1 MVTTLYWIFEYIKVF
16 LSYMFVMY
24 VWPLTVFDGFLKNK
38 TRTFRFAF
46 CVTVQVILINDAV
59 LILGLFHLLNAWVVR
74 LLFYGTFFISIL
86 RRTSFGE
93 KEINTVKHLI
103 SGTYGVKLF
112 VHNIVE
118 SALRSVKKEISK
130 LKKNL
135 YGFKLEYLLLSVI
148 IIFGM
153 IYFTYGAFQDHSY
166 GFGDMYPHHA
176 WIHALTQGQI
186 FYDGVYPEAMHVMI
200 YAVHTLFG
208 VRIYSILLFLAGIH
222 VSVFLLSAYV
232 LMREIFR
239 WRFTPHLVLT
249 GFLTID
255 VMCINAVY
263 SMSRLQ
269 WTIPQEYAL
278 YTQFLCGA
286 FLIKYL
292 RSEKHTVFKKNVI
305 RYIRAK
311 LVTVRNR
318 VLRKDVA
325 DEGLPE
331 IVRVTSKGYWDEN
344 LLVFMLALSSSLA
357 IHFYATI
364 MSFFLCLSFVPF
376 MLGRIFN
383 RKRFAPLI
391 AACACGFAL
400 AVIPMVGALIS
411 GIPFQGSIGW
421 AMSVINGTENE
432 DADVDEGIEEAEG
445 DSSSDAQT
453 DGNEAADGSGAGEES
468 EGVNGSV
475 DGDKSSPDEA
485 AGGEPEQKLPLSERL
500 MAYVVSLP
508 ERIYGVYWE
517 CYVTLY
523 GIERADFIVFMLAFT
538 TALWLLYRIIATPLH
553 FIPALKK
560 INPGY
565 FDKYPAL
572 ILASVIFMIMYWPGT
587 LGLPSLV
594 AGSRLCSTEQMLNI
608 AMIAIPVDMLMSLIA
623 FVLPAFVVKAAAVSA
638 VFGIYIGTILTGTF
652 HGYLYYELTRY
663 NGAVMTT
670 YSITKTLPKGS
681 FTIVSPVDET
691 YQIIGYGWH
700 EELVSFINQ
709 SANAEYTLPSEYVFI
724 FVEKKPIEYA
734 QSHFF
739 TGPGWLAWEKYPKYY
754 SSYVSQC
761 PDITHSEIS
770 KDLVPGRLA
779 KFMVSSRS
787 YSDLETRTILEST
800 VYQWCQDFDKIYPH
814 ELRVYYE
821 DDDFICYY
829 FRQNTQRLYRL
840 GIR

>member
-1 MVTTLYWIFEYIKVF
+1 MTTLYWIFEYIKVF
-16 LSYMFVMY
+16 LAYMFVMY
-24 VWPLTVFDGFLKNK
+24 VWPLTVFRGFLKDK
-38 TRTFRFAF
+38 SRTFRFAF

-74 LLFYGTFFISIL
+74 LLFYGTFIFSIL

-93 KEINTVKHLI
+93 REINTVKHLI
-103 SGTYGVKLF
+103 SGTYGIKLF
-112 VHNIVE
+112 FCNTMGWIVRTVKKKL
-118 SALRSVKKEISK
+118 SALVRK
-130 LKKNL
+130 L
-135 YGFKLEYLLLSVI
+135 YGFKLEYALLSI
-148 IIFGM
+148 IVIFGM
-153 IYFTYGAFQDHSY
+153 LYFTYGAFQDYSY
-166 GFGDMYPHHA
+166 GFGDMYPHNA
-176 WIHALTQGQI
+176 WIYALTQGQI

-222 VSVFLLSAYV
+222 VSIFLLSAYV
-232 LMREIFR
+232 LLREVFS
-239 WRFTPHLVLT
+239 WRFTPHLVLA

-255 VMCINAVY
+255 VMCVNAVY

-292 RSEKHTVFKKNVI
+292 RCERHIVFKKKI
-305 RYIRAK
+305 FK
-311 LVTVRNR
+311 
-318 VLRKDVA
+318 
-325 DEGLPE
+325 PE
-331 IVRVTSKGYWDEN
+331 KVTSKGYWDEN
-344 LLVFMLALSSSLA
+344 LLVFMLALASSLA
-357 IHFYATI
+357 IHFYVTI
-364 MSFFLCLSFVPF
+364 MAFFLCLSFVPF
-376 MLGRIFN
+376 MLRRIFN

-432 DADVDEGIEEAEG
+432 DADADEGLEET
-445 DSSSDAQT
+445 DSSANAGGNT
-453 DGNEAADGSGAGEES
+453 DTAAIESGGADGIGTTAG
-468 EGVNGSV
+468 N
-475 DGDKSSPDEA
+475 DGDNGIA
-485 AGGEPEQKLPLSERL
+485 AGMDGGGADMADWDAVQKPSLTDRL
-500 MAYVVSLP
+500 KAYAASLP

-523 GIERADFIVFMLAFT
+523 GVERANFIVFMLILT
-538 TALWLLYRIIATPLH
+538 SALWLFYRIIATLLH
-553 FIPALKK
+553 FIPVFKK

-572 ILASVIFMIMYWPGT
+572 ILASVIFMVMYWPVT

-608 AMIAIPVDMLMSLIA
+608 AMIAIPVDMIMSLLA
-623 FVLPAFVVKAAAVSA
+623 FVLPGFVVKAAAVLA
-638 VFGIYIGTILTGTF
+638 VFGIYIGTMLTGTF

-691 YQIIGYGWH
+691 YQLAGYGWH
-700 EELVSFINQ
+700 EELVTFINQ

-739 TGPGWLAWEKYPKYY
+739 TGPKWLAWEKYPKFY
-754 SSYVSQC
+754 SLYVSQC

-770 KDLVPGRLA
+770 EDLVAGRLA
-779 KFMVSSRS
+779 RFSVSSRS
-787 YSDLETRTILEST
+787 YSDLDTRTILEST

-821 DDDFICYY
+821 DDDFVCYY

>member
-1 MVTTLYWIFEYIKVF
+1 MTTLYWIFEYIKVF
-16 LSYMFVMY
+16 LAYMFVMY
-24 VWPLTVFDGFLKNK
+24 VWPLTVFRGFLKGK
-38 TRTFRFAF
+38 SRTFRFAF

-74 LLFYGTFFISIL
+74 LLFYGTFVFSIL
-86 RRTSFGE
+86 KRTSFGE
-93 KEINTVKHLI
+93 REINTIKHLI

-112 VHNIVE
+112 FCNTME
-118 SALRSVKKEISK
+118 WTLRTVKRK
-130 LKKNL
+130 LSELVRKL
-135 YGFKLEYLLLSVI
+135 YGFKLEYALLSI
-148 IIFGM
+148 IVIFGM
-153 IYFTYGAFQDHSY
+153 IYFTYGAFQDYSY
-166 GFGDMYPHHA
+166 GFGDMYPHNA
-176 WIHALTQGQI
+176 WIYALTQGQI

-222 VSVFLLSAYV
+222 VSIFLISAYV

-255 VMCINAVY
+255 VMCVNAVY

-292 RSEKHTVFKKNVI
+292 RSERHIVFKKKI
-305 RYIRAK
+305 FK
-311 LVTVRNR
+311 
-318 VLRKDVA
+318 
-325 DEGLPE
+325 PE
-331 IVRVTSKGYWDEN
+331 KATSKGYWDEN
-344 LLVFMLALSSSLA
+344 LLVFMLALASSLA
-357 IHFYATI
+357 IHFYVTI
-364 MSFFLCLSFVPF
+364 MAFFLCLSFVPF
-376 MLGRIFN
+376 MLRRILN
-383 RKRFAPLI
+383 RKRFAPLV

-400 AVIPMVGALIS
+400 AVIPMAGALIS

-432 DADVDEGIEEAEG
+432 DADTDEGTEETDSYENAGGNTDAADIESGGAYGSGADEGSGSDNGIAEA
-445 DSSSDAQT
+445 T
-453 DGNEAADGSGAGEES
+453 DGSGADTS
-468 EGVNGSV
+468 Y
-475 DGDKSSPDEA
+475 GDA
-485 AGGEPEQKLPLSERL
+485 VQKTSLTDRL
-500 MAYVVSLP
+500 KAYVVSLP
-508 ERIYGVYWE
+508 DRIYGVYME

-523 GIERADFIVFMLAFT
+523 GEERADFIVFMLVLT
-538 TALWLLYRIIATPLH
+538 SGLWLLYRIIATFMH
-553 FIPALKK
+553 FIPVFQN
-560 INPGY
+560 IDPGY

-572 ILASVIFMIMYWPGT
+572 ILASVIFMVMYWPVT
-587 LGLPSLV
+587 MGLPSLV

-608 AMIAIPVDMLMSLIA
+608 AMIAIPVDMVMSLLA
-623 FVLPAFVVKAAAVSA
+623 YVLPGFVVKAAAVLA
-638 VFGIYIGTILTGTF
+638 VFGIYTGTILTGTF

-663 NGAVMTT
+663 NGAVMAA
-670 YSITKTLPKGS
+670 YSITETLPKGTY
-681 FTIVSPVDET
+681 TIVSPVDET
-691 YQIIGYGWH
+691 YQLVGYGWH
-700 EELVSFINQ
+700 EELVTFINQ
-709 SANAEYTLPSEYVFI
+709 SADAEYTLPSEYVFI

-739 TGPGWLAWEKYPKYY
+739 TGPKWLAWEKYPKYY
-754 SSYVSQC
+754 SSSVSQC
-761 PDITHSEIS
+761 PDINHSEIS
-770 KDLVPGRLA
+770 GDMVAGRLA
-779 KFMVSSRS
+779 RFSVSSRS
-787 YSDLETRTILEST
+787 YSDPDTRTILEST
-800 VYQWCQDFDKIYPH
+800 VYQWCQDFDNIYPH

>member
-1 MVTTLYWIFEYIKVF
+1 MTTLYWIFEYIKVF
-16 LSYMFVMY
+16 LAYMFVMY
-24 VWPLTVFDGFLKNK
+24 VWPLTVFRGFLKGK
-38 TRTFRFAF
+38 SRTFRFAF

-74 LLFYGTFFISIL
+74 LLFYGTFIFSIL

-93 KEINTVKHLI
+93 REINTIKHLI
-103 SGTYGVKLF
+103 SGTYGIKLF
-112 VHNIVE
+112 FCNTMGWTI
-118 SALRSVKKEISK
+118 RTVKKK
-130 LKKNL
+130 LSELVRKL
-135 YGFKLEYLLLSVI
+135 YGFKLEYALLSI
-148 IIFGM
+148 IVIFGM
-153 IYFTYGAFQDHSY
+153 IYFTYGAFQDYSY
-166 GFGDMYPHHA
+166 GFGDMYPHNA
-176 WIHALTQGQI
+176 WIYALTQGQI

-222 VSVFLLSAYV
+222 VSIFLLSAYV
-232 LMREIFR
+232 LMREVFS
-239 WRFTPHLVLT
+239 WRFTPHLVLA

-255 VMCINAVY
+255 VMCVNAVY

-292 RSEKHTVFKKNVI
+292 RCERHIVFKKKI
-305 RYIRAK
+305 FK
-311 LVTVRNR
+311 
-318 VLRKDVA
+318 
-325 DEGLPE
+325 PE
-331 IVRVTSKGYWDEN
+331 KVTSKGYWDEN
-344 LLVFMLALSSSLA
+344 LLVFMLALASSLA
-357 IHFYATI
+357 IHFYVTI
-364 MSFFLCLSFVPF
+364 MAFFLCLSFVPF
-376 MLGRIFN
+376 MLRRIFN

-432 DADVDEGIEEAEG
+432 DADVDEGLEET
-445 DSSSDAQT
+445 DSSANAGGNTDTAAGESSGADGIGVTAGSDKDNGIVAGMEGGGADT
-453 DGNEAADGSGAGEES
+453 ADGNAVQKPSLTDRLKAYAA
-468 EGVNGSV
+468 
-475 DGDKSSPDEA
+475 
-485 AGGEPEQKLPLSERL
+485 
-500 MAYVVSLP
+500 SLP

-523 GIERADFIVFMLAFT
+523 GVERANFIVFMLALT
-538 TALWLLYRIIATPLH
+538 SGLWLFYRIIATLLH
-553 FIPALKK
+553 FIPVFKR

-572 ILASVIFMIMYWPGT
+572 ILASVIFMVMYWPVT
-587 LGLPSLV
+587 MGLPSLV

-608 AMIAIPVDMLMSLIA
+608 AMIAIPVDMVMSLLA
-623 FVLPAFVVKAAAVSA
+623 FVLPGFVVKAAAVLA
-638 VFGIYIGTILTGTF
+638 VFGIYIGTMLTGTF

-691 YQIIGYGWH
+691 YQLVGYGWH
-700 EELVSFINQ
+700 EELVTFINQ
-709 SANAEYTLPSEYVFI
+709 SANVEYTLPSEYVFI

-739 TGPGWLAWEKYPKYY
+739 TGPKWLAWEKYPKYY

-770 KDLVPGRLA
+770 EELVAGRLA
-779 KFMVSSRS
+779 RFSVSSRS
-787 YSDLETRTILEST
+787 YSDLDTRTILEST

-821 DDDFICYY
+821 DDDFVCYY

>member
-1 MVTTLYWIFEYIKVF
+1 MTTLYWIFEYMKVF
-16 LSYMFVMY
+16 LAYMFVMY
-24 VWPLTVFDGFLKNK
+24 VWPLTVFRGFLKNK
-38 TRTFRFAF
+38 SRTFRFAF

-59 LILGLFHLLNAWVVR
+59 LFLGLFHLLNAWVVR
-74 LLFYGTFFISIL
+74 LLFYGSFLFSIL
-86 RRTSFGE
+86 RRISFGE
-93 KEINTVKHLI
+93 KEINTFKHLI
-103 SGTYGVKLF
+103 SGTYGLKLF
-112 VHNIVE
+112 IYNTVGWAV
-118 SALRSVKKEISK
+118 RFVKNEISK
-130 LKKNL
+130 LIKRL
-135 YGFKLEYLLLSVI
+135 YGFKLEYMLLSVI

-153 IYFTYGAFQDHSY
+153 VYFSFGAFQDYSY

-176 WIHALTQGQI
+176 WIYALTQGQI

-239 WRFTPHLVLT
+239 WRLTPHLVLA

-255 VMCINAVY
+255 VMCVDAVY

-278 YTQFLCGA
+278 YTQFLCAA

-292 RSEKHTVFKKNVI
+292 RCEKHIIIKRKVFKYLKSRLAIAKNH
-305 RYIRAK
+305 
-311 LVTVRNR
+311 
-318 VLRKDVA
+318 VLHKEVP
-325 DEGLPE
+325 GTILPE
-331 IVRVTSKGYWDEN
+331 LKKVTSKGYWDEN
-344 LLVFMLALSSSLA
+344 LLVFMLALASSLA
-357 IHFYATI
+357 IHFYVTI
-364 MSFFLCLSFVPF
+364 MAFFLCLSFVPF
-376 MLGRIFN
+376 MLRRIFN

-391 AACACGFAL
+391 AAVVCGFAL
-400 AVIPMVGALIS
+400 AVVPMVGALIS

-432 DADVDEGIEEAEG
+432 GADVDEGIVETESGNSDG
-445 DSSSDAQT
+445 DTAQSAANA
-453 DGNEAADGSGAGEES
+453 DGNTDTPADVNGAADESIGNDGNSGT
-468 EGVNGSV
+468 
-475 DGDKSSPDEA
+475 EA
-485 AGGEPEQKLPLSERL
+485 VHKPSLTDRL
-500 MAYVVSLP
+500 KAYIVSLP
-508 ERIYGVYWE
+508 ERIYGVYLE

-523 GIERADFIVFMLAFT
+523 GIERADFIIFMLVLTA
-538 TALWLLYRIIATPLH
+538 ALWFLYRVIASLLH
-553 FIPALKK
+553 FIPAFKK

-565 FDKYPAL
+565 FDRYPSL
-572 ILASVIFMIMYWPGT
+572 ILASVIFMIMYWPVT
-587 LGLPSLV
+587 MGLPSLV

-608 AMIAIPVDMLMSLIA
+608 AMIAIPVDMLMSLAA
-623 FVLPAFVVKAAAVSA
+623 FILPRFVAKAAAVLA
-638 VFGIYIGTILTGTF
+638 VFGIYIGTMLTGTF

-670 YSITKTLPKGS
+670 YSITDNLPKGS

-691 YQIIGYGWH
+691 YQIVGYGWH

-709 SANAEYTLPSEYVFI
+709 SANSEYTLPSEYVFI
-724 FVEKKPIEYA
+724 YVEKKPIEYA

-739 TGPGWLAWEKYPKYY
+739 TGPKWLAWEKYPKYY

-770 KDLVPGRLA
+770 EELVAGRLA
-779 KFMVSSRS
+779 RFPVSSRS
-787 YSDLETRTILEST
+787 YSELDTRTILEST

-829 FRQNTQRLYRL
+829 FKQNTQRLYRL

>member
-1 MVTTLYWIFEYIKVF
+1 MTTLYWIFEYIKVF
-16 LSYMFVMY
+16 LAYMFVMY
-24 VWPLTVFDGFLKNK
+24 VWPLTVFRGFLKDK
-38 TRTFRFAF
+38 SRTFRFAF
-46 CVTVQVILINDAV
+46 CVTVQVILINDTV
-59 LILGLFHLLNAWVVR
+59 LFLGLFHMLNAWVVR
-74 LLFYGTFFISIL
+74 LLFYGTFIFSIL
-86 RRTSFGE
+86 RRISFGE
-93 KEINTVKHLI
+93 REINTVKHLI
-103 SGTYGVKLF
+103 SGTYGLKLF
-112 VHNIVE
+112 VYNTAGGAV
-118 SALRSVKKEISK
+118 RSVKKEISK
-130 LKKNL
+130 LIKKL
-135 YGFKLEYLLLSVI
+135 YGFKLEYMLLSVI

-153 IYFTYGAFQDHSY
+153 IYFTYGAFQDYSY
-166 GFGDMYPHHA
+166 GFGDMYPHNA
-176 WIHALTQGQI
+176 WIYALTQGQI

-232 LMREIFR
+232 LMREVFR

-255 VMCINAVY
+255 VMCVNAVY

-278 YTQFLCGA
+278 YTQFLCAA

-292 RSEKHTVFKKNVI
+292 SSEKHI
-305 RYIRAK
+305 
-311 LVTVRNR
+311 
-318 VLRKDVA
+318 
-325 DEGLPE
+325 
-331 IVRVTSKGYWDEN
+331 IVKRSGVTSKGYWDEN
-344 LLVFMLALSSSLA
+344 LLVFMLALASSLA

-364 MSFFLCLSFVPF
+364 MAFFLCLSFVPF
-376 MLGRIFN
+376 MLRRIFN
-383 RKRFAPLI
+383 RKRLAPLI
-391 AACACGFAL
+391 AAGVCGFAL
-400 AVIPMVGALIS
+400 AVVPMVGALMS

-432 DADVDEGIEEAEG
+432 DADVDEGLEDSTAESEGPENSQGDKDTSGQNTDTAEG
-445 DSSSDAQT
+445 GNGAVYGDSVSGESS
-453 DGNEAADGSGAGEES
+453 GIEAADG
-468 EGVNGSV
+468 
-475 DGDKSSPDEA
+475 EA
-485 AGGEPEQKLPLSERL
+485 VQKPPLTDRL
-500 MAYVVSLP
+500 KAYIVSLP
-508 ERIYGVYWE
+508 DRIYGVYWE

-523 GIERADFIVFMLAFT
+523 GIERADFIIFMLVLT
-538 TALWLLYRIIATPLH
+538 TALWLLYRIIATLLH
-553 FIPALKK
+553 FIPAFKG
-560 INPGY
+560 INPGF

-572 ILASVIFMIMYWPGT
+572 ILASVIFMIMYWPVT
-587 LGLPSLV
+587 MGLPSLV

-608 AMIAIPVDMLMSLIA
+608 AMIAIPVDMLMSLAA
-623 FVLPAFVVKAAAVSA
+623 FILPRFVVKAAAVFA
-638 VFGIYIGTILTGTF
+638 VFGIYIGTMLTGTF

-709 SANAEYTLPSEYVFI
+709 SANSEYTLPSEYVFI
-724 FVEKKPIEYA
+724 YVEKKPIEYA

-739 TGPGWLAWEKYPKYY
+739 TGPRWLAWEKYPQYY
-754 SSYVSQC
+754 GSYVSQC

-770 KDLVPGRLA
+770 EELAAGRLA
-779 KFMVSSRS
+779 RFPVSSIS
-787 YSDLETRTILEST
+787 YSDLDTRTILEST
-800 VYQWCQDFDKIYPH
+800 AYQWCQDFDKIYPH

-821 DDDFICYY
+821 DDNFICYY